1 MRELVPASDAPPIGR
16 NLHGRN
22 IVVLMGEEAGT
33 SQAELER
40 QLRQSNLLM
49 ESTRLFYAKIVHDI
63 RTPLSSVPTH
73 ALC

>member
-1 MRELVPASDAPPIGR
+1 MRVPPSLTYPPKGR
-16 NLHGRN
+16 NLQGRN
-22 IVVLMGEEAGT
+22 VVLLMGEEVRT

-40 QLRQSNLLM
+40 QLRQSNQLM

-73 ALC
+73 TLR